1 MPKENRKKTDE
12 SPVSSTTRLLP
23 TNDQLTFTKRVA
35 IFSVAVFGVFSVC
48 LYYTVP
54 MSFLAN
60 EIIEKRKFSST
71 TAGVVFS
78 SQCLSLFFS
87 LIAAPKTASL
97 FSIRQAS
104 LISII
109 SSILSTVFY
118 LAKLDDTSWLVYS
131 IISRILQGL
140 AVGIIEVRFLDM
152 MTQCFP
158 DNLALISSAYELPYC
173 FCSMVG
179 FEMGGLMYEMFGFW
193 APLNLTTVLVV
204 VSCIGAYFCSY
215 WLPENEDDDVSA
227 AINDVVYWPI
237 MMISFFGMGI
247 ISITD
252 AIAESFYCYYMLNR
266 FGLSEIKS
274 GGMLTVSSI
283 IYTITTFISGCIG
296 SRQKNLKYLL
306 LGGLILMGTSA
317 CLLGEDIP
325 IFNTMGVYFPATML
339 CLLQAGSGLAQVA
352 ALPLMVMQYEKRTGL
367 PENLASSHMGGIYSS
382 YFFLGS
388 FLGPLAGGYVIDIT
402 SYGFICT
409 ICGILLLVSFQ
420 IMMGLQLAK
429 KQFLNP

>member
-296 SRQKNLKYLL
+296 SRQK
-306 LGGLILMGTSA
+306 
-317 CLLGEDIP
+317 
-325 IFNTMGVYFPATML
+325 
-339 CLLQAGSGLAQVA
+339 VA